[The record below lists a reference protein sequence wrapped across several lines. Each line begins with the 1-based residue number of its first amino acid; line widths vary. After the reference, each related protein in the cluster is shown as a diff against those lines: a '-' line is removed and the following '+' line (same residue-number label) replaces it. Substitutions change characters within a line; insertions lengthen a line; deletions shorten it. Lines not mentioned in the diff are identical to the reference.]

1 MTPTHERK
9 TRHRRDGAQ
18 VIRPQIPS
26 WEGDRRIHKIQRR
39 VRQAPWWLW
48 AATAIVLLSAAFAA
62 GTLWSGGRSSAL
74 SEQLAAAQTAVVELN
89 TEREAL
95 IEQRQQ
101 LRSELATAPT
111 AAEMERI
118 SARIQSLSEDILAKD
133 EAIAGWAGEYA
144 KLESELEAEH
154 ALRLSETGRAN
165 RLEATQTAE
174 SAALP
179 GRIERQL
186 IASPPQV
193 TGQYELAVQHQI
205 FREAFGFSW
214 WGINDETLT
223 VRAQGI
229 AVFGLP
235 EDSVSADWSGDRLE
249 IKLGLPQLVAAGLN
263 GFTPQSYSYSMGL
276 AARLGDQDVGQLMA
290 WVEENAL
297 LPEACSDVESLRRVI
312 TDTERR
318 LRSAAGRYPVSIVW
332 LDGAGREFSGYQIE
346 EASLLDG
353 AC

>member
-1 MTPTHERK
+1 TVPRRGETTVTPTHERK

-205 FREAFGFSW
+205 FREAFG
-214 WGINDETLT
+214 
-223 VRAQGI
+223 
-229 AVFGLP
+229 
-235 EDSVSADWSGDRLE
+235 
-249 IKLGLPQLVAAGLN
+249 
-263 GFTPQSYSYSMGL
+263 
-276 AARLGDQDVGQLMA
+276 
-290 WVEENAL
+290 
-297 LPEACSDVESLRRVI
+297 
-312 TDTERR
+312 
-318 LRSAAGRYPVSIVW
+318 
-332 LDGAGREFSGYQIE
+332 
-346 EASLLDG
+346 
-353 AC
+353 